1 MQTPK
6 AKYKNIL
13 SQIRRNKSVCFNL
26 AIRFTTIDKP
36 LAFNYLSLAT
46 SFYFLIE
53 AIESNSEIVT
63 LHPLSKQA
71 LYITAKKEKNPNSS
85 VAYYA
90 YKFYNLSE
98 QISEI
103 ILNRRVVN

>member
-1 MQTPK
+1 MQTTK

-36 LAFNYLSLAT
+36 LAFNYLALAT

-63 LHPLSKQA
+63 LHPHSKQA
-71 LYITAKKEKNPNSS
+71 LYDEAKKEKNPNNS
-85 VAYYA
+85 VAYYV
-90 YKFYNLSE
+90 YKFYDLSE
-98 QISEI
+98 QISDLI
-103 ILNRRVVN
+103 INRKVVN

>member
-1 MQTPK
+1 MVSAK

-36 LAFNYLSLAT
+36 LAFNYLALAT

-63 LHPLSKQA
+63 LHPHSKQA
-71 LYITAKKEKNPNSS
+71 LYNTAKKEKNPNSS
-85 VAYYA
+85 VAYYT
-90 YKFYNLSE
+90 YKFYDLSE
-98 QISEI
+98 QISDLI
-103 ILNRRVVN
+103 INRKVVN

>member
-1 MQTPK
+1 MTTTK
-6 AKYKNIL
+6 AKYKIII

-26 AIRFTTIDKP
+26 AIRFTTTDRQ

-46 SFYFLIE
+46 SFYMLIE
-53 AIESNSEIVT
+53 AIENNQDIVT
-63 LHPLSKQA
+63 LQPPTKRV
-71 LYITAKKEKNPNSS
+71 LYGVAKKEKNPNNS

-90 YKFYNLSE
+90 YKFYDLSE

-103 ILNRRVVN
+103 ISNRKAVN

>member
-1 MQTPK
+1 MQTTK
-6 AKYKNIL
+6 AKYKNII

-63 LHPLSKQA
+63 LHTLSKQV
-71 LYITAKKEKNPNSS
+71 LYNIAKKEKNPNSS

-90 YKFYNLSE
+90 YKFYDLSQ
-98 QISEI
+98 QISDLI
-103 ILNRRVVN
+103 INRKVVN